1 MRLVYKKH
9 FFSSF
14 MILNNVRPVNVITD
28 FHRQNKLIFKKE
40 KAKMNIIVYNQ
51 KLVQLQF
58 EYVLAAM

>member
-1 MRLVYKKH
+1 
-9 FFSSF
+9 

-58 EYVLAAM
+58 EYNGTIINLYVLAAM